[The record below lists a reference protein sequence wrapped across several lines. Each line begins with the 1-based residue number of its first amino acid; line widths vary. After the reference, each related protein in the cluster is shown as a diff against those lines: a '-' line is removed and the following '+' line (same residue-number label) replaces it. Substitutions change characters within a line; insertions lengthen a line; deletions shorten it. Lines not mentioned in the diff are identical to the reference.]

1 MITQNTIVKWDSA
14 VGKCQ
19 GKVID
24 IIKEGDVSGVAIK
37 LVGSDKDPALK
48 IELDKPGEP
57 IYIAKL
63 VSEVEEVGCNDS
75 DDIFPIPTP
84 EQVSI
89 ANQYLPVGFPSLEA
103 NDFAV
108 IQVRAADNLRAI
120 SNEKWTKKE
129 LLSLAEMI
137 VGKAVMT
144 DHDWDNVIESSH
156 GIVISAKVITTTP
169 SDRALNQNGNKEIN
183 TQIVKAEG
191 YHYLLLECL
200 IDKESCLLPKI
211 ATGQV
216 HAVSLGAFRYK
227 KLACPRCGMD
237 MKVFSKAPK
246 ECPQEY
252 GCFIGDGPESSSI
265 PYVIRTDVVSV
276 GELSFVFQGNQPD
289 ASILLNGDL

>member
-1 MITQNTIVKWDSA
+1 MITQNTIVTWDSA

-24 IIKEGDVSGVAIK
+24 IIHNGKVEGVAID
-37 LVGSDKDPALK
+37 LFGTDKNPALK
-48 IELDKPGEP
+48 IELDKPGGP
-57 IYIAKL
+57 IYVAKL
-63 VSEVEEVGCNDS
+63 VSEVDIEEDT
-75 DDIFPIPTP
+75 DDIFPMPSP
-84 EQVSI
+84 EQIAI
-89 ANQYLPVGFPSLEA
+89 ANKYLPVGFPSLEA
-103 NDFAV
+103 EDFAV

-129 LLSLAEMI
+129 LQSLATMI
-137 VGKAVMT
+137 VGKSVMT

-156 GIVISAKVITTTP
+156 GMVISAKVVTTTP
-169 SDRALNQNGNKEIN
+169 SERAINQNGNKEIN
-183 TQIVKAEG
+183 TQIIKTEG

-227 KLACPRCGMD
+227 KLTCPRCGMD
-237 MKVFSKAPK
+237 MKQMTKAPK

-252 GCFIGDGPESSSI
+252 GCFIGDGPEEMCI
-265 PYVIRTDVVSV
+265 PYVIRTDVISV

-289 ASILLNGDL
+289 ASVILNGEV